1 MQDLARTVRLAG
13 IAVGIGFLGWLL
25 WVAVVG
31 PAIILLLAHAGS

>member
-13 IAVGIGFLGWLL
+13 IAVGIAFLAWLL

-31 PAIILLLAHAGS
+31 PAILLLLHAGS